1 MRDMI
6 YTANITTPANTA
18 REAPLR
24 TPIKVTKGLVYRV
37 EFFFPRGPSGLMGV
51 CVTDGLYQCW
61 PSSIGEYFISDNES
75 IGFEDLYSK
84 EAAPFE
90 FTAITYNLDTAF
102 EHFVSVRIGLVSKD
116 VFLARF
122 LPTKTHEY
130 LADLLL
136 RLATERKE
144 LEMMQ
149 RELISDAP
157 LEWQLSIV
165 PAQDT
170 EIL

>member
-1 MRDMI
+1 MI
-6 YTANITTPANTA
+6 YTANITTPKNTA
-18 REAPLR
+18 KEAPKITRLN
-24 TPIKVTKGLVYRV
+24 VTKGLVYRV
-37 EFFFPRGPSGLMGV
+37 EFYFPKGSSGLMGV
-51 CVTDGLYQCW
+51 LVSDGLYQCW
-61 PSSIGEYFISDNES
+61 PSSIGDYFIADNDT
-75 IGFEDLYSK
+75 IGFDDMFMK

-90 FTAITYNLDTAF
+90 FTVVTYNLDETF
-102 EHFVSVRIGLVSKD
+102 EHFVSVRIGLVSKE

-122 LPTKTHEY
+122 MPTKTHEY

-144 LEMMQ
+144 LELLQ
-149 RELISDAP
+149 REMISDAP

-165 PAQDT
+165 PAKDV